1 MNPAEN
7 ISRRSFLAL
16 AAAASAASAVAK
28 KRKIPVGLEL
38 YSLRNQL
45 QQDLMGTVQ
54 AVAKM
59 GYEGVEFYAPYFDWT
74 PDYAKQVRKVLDDSG
89 IRCFSTHNG
98 AKSFTSEN
106 LPHAIEI
113 NQIIGSKF
121 IIMASAG
128 PVQGLD
134 GWKKVA
140 ETLTTTSEKLKPVGL
155 RTGFH
160 NHKAE
165 FVPIDGKRPMEL
177 LAAGTSKDVVLQ
189 LDVGAAMEAGA
200 DPISWIKANPGRIV
214 SMHCKDWSPDASK
227 GYRVL
232 LGDGAVPWKS
242 LIQTVEKSG
251 GIEYY
256 LVEQEGSDLPPMDTA
271 VRCLLAFR
279 KLHNS

>member
-1 MNPAEN
+1 MISAESM
-7 ISRRSFLAL
+7 SRRSFLAL
-16 AAAASAASAVAK
+16 AAAASAAPAAAK

-38 YSLRNQL
+38 YSVRDQL
-45 QQDLMGTVQ
+45 KRDLMGTVA

-74 PDYAKQVRKVLDDSG
+74 PGFAKQVRKVLDDSG

-98 AKSFTSEN
+98 AKSFTPEN

-128 PVQGLD
+128 PVQGID

-140 ETLTTTSEKLKPVGL
+140 GTLTTTSEKVKPLGL

-165 FVPIDGKRPMEL
+165 FVPIDGKRPMDV
-177 LAAGTSKDVVLQ
+177 LAAGTPKDVVLQ
-189 LDVGAAMEAGA
+189 LDAGACLEAGS
-200 DPISWIKANPGRIV
+200 DPIAWIKANPGRIV
-214 SMHCKDWSPDASK
+214 SMHCKDWSPDAAK

-232 LGDGAVPWKS
+232 LGEGAVPWKK
-242 LIQTVEKSG
+242 LLQAAEKSG

-256 LVEQEGSDLPPMDTA
+256 LVEQEGSDFPPMDTA
-271 VRCLLAFR
+271 ARCLVAFR

>member
-1 MNPAEN
+1 M
-7 ISRRSFLAL
+7 SRRSFLAL
-16 AAAASAASAVAK
+16 AAAASAAPAAAK

-38 YSLRNQL
+38 YSVRDQL
-45 QQDLMGTVQ
+45 KQDLMGTVV

-74 PDYAKQVRKVLDDSG
+74 PGYAKQVRKVLDDSG

-98 AKSFTSEN
+98 AKSFTAEN

-128 PVQGLD
+128 PVQGID
-134 GWKKVA
+134 GWKTVA
-140 ETLTTTSEKLKPVGL
+140 GTLTTTSEKVKPLGL

-165 FVPIDGKRPMEL
+165 FVPIDGKRPMDV
-177 LAAGTSKDVVLQ
+177 LAAGTPKDVVLQ
-189 LDVGAAMEAGA
+189 LDAGACLEAGS
-200 DPISWIKANPGRIV
+200 DPIAWIKANPGRIV
-214 SMHCKDWSPDASK
+214 SMHCKDWSPDAAK

-232 LGDGAVPWKS
+232 LGEGAVPWKK
-242 LIQTVEKSG
+242 LLQTAEKSG

-256 LVEQEGSDLPPMDTA
+256 LVEQEGSDFPPMETA
-271 VRCLLAFR
+271 ARCLVAFR
-279 KLHNS
+279 KLHKS

>member
-1 MNPAEN
+1 M
-7 ISRRSFLAL
+7 SRRSFLAL
-16 AAAASAASAVAK
+16 AAAASAAPAAAK

-38 YSLRNQL
+38 YSVRDQL
-45 QQDLMGTVQ
+45 KQDLMGTVV

-74 PDYAKQVRKVLDDSG
+74 PGYAKQVRKVLDDSG

-98 AKSFTSEN
+98 AKSFTDEN

-128 PVQGLD
+128 PVQGID
-134 GWKKVA
+134 GWKQVA
-140 ETLTTTSEKLKPVGL
+140 GTLTTTSGKIKPLGL

-165 FVPIDGKRPMEL
+165 FVPIDGKRPMDV
-177 LAAGTSKDVVLQ
+177 LAADTPKDVVLQ
-189 LDVGAAMEAGA
+189 LDVGACREAGS
-200 DPISWIKANPGRIV
+200 DPIAWINANPGRIV
-214 SMHCKDWSPDASK
+214 SMHCKDWSPDAAK

-232 LGDGAVPWKS
+232 LGEGAVPWKKLLQS
-242 LIQTVEKSG
+242 AEKSG

-256 LVEQEGSDLPPMDTA
+256 LVEQEGSDFPPMETA
-271 VRCLLAFR
+271 ARCLVAFR
-279 KLHNS
+279 KLHKS

>member
-1 MNPAEN
+1 M
-7 ISRRSFLAL
+7 SRRSFLAL
-16 AAAASAASAVAK
+16 AAAASAASAAAK

-38 YSLRNQL
+38 YSVRDQL
-45 QQDLMGTVQ
+45 KQDLMGTVV

-74 PDYAKQVRKVLDDSG
+74 PGYAKQVRKVLDDSG

-98 AKSFTSEN
+98 AKSFTDEN

-128 PVQGLD
+128 PVQGID
-134 GWKKVA
+134 GWKQVA
-140 ETLTTTSEKLKPVGL
+140 GTLTTTSGKIKPLGL

-160 NHKAE
+160 NHNAE
-165 FVPIDGKRPMEL
+165 FVPIDGKRPMDV
-177 LAAGTSKDVVLQ
+177 LAAGTPKDVVLQ
-189 LDVGAAMEAGA
+189 LDAGACLEAGS
-200 DPISWIKANPGRIV
+200 DPIAWINANPGRIV
-214 SMHCKDWSPDASK
+214 SMHCKDWSPDAAK

-232 LGDGAVPWKS
+232 LGEGAVPWKKLLQS
-242 LIQTVEKSG
+242 AEKSG

-256 LVEQEGSDLPPMDTA
+256 LVEQEGSDFPPMETA
-271 VRCLLAFR
+271 ARCLVAFR
-279 KLHNS
+279 KLHKS

>member
-1 MNPAEN
+1 M
-7 ISRRSFLAL
+7 SRRSFLAL
-16 AAAASAASAVAK
+16 AAAASAAPAAAK

-38 YSLRNQL
+38 YSVRDQL
-45 QQDLMGTVQ
+45 KQDLMGTVV

-74 PDYAKQVRKVLDDSG
+74 PGYAKQVRKVLDDSG

-98 AKSFTSEN
+98 AKSFTDEN

-128 PVQGLD
+128 PVQGID
-134 GWKKVA
+134 GWKQVA
-140 ETLTTTSEKLKPVGL
+140 GTLTTTSGKIKPLGL

-165 FVPIDGKRPMEL
+165 FVPIDGKRPMDV
-177 LAAGTSKDVVLQ
+177 LAAGTPKDVVLQ
-189 LDVGAAMEAGA
+189 LDAGACLEAGS
-200 DPISWIKANPGRIV
+200 DPIAWISANPGRIV
-214 SMHCKDWSPDASK
+214 SMHCKDWSPDAAK

-232 LGDGAVPWKS
+232 LGEGAVPWKKLLQS
-242 LIQTVEKSG
+242 AEKSG

-256 LVEQEGSDLPPMDTA
+256 LVEQEGSDFPPMETA
-271 VRCLLAFR
+271 ARCLVAFR
-279 KLHNS
+279 KLHKS

>member
-1 MNPAEN
+1 M
-7 ISRRSFLAL
+7 SRRSFLAL
-16 AAAASAASAVAK
+16 AAAASAAPAAAK

-38 YSLRNQL
+38 YSVRDQL
-45 QQDLMGTVQ
+45 KRDLMGTVT
-54 AVAKM
+54 AVAKI

-74 PDYAKQVRKVLDDSG
+74 PGYAKQVRKVLDDSG

-98 AKSFTSEN
+98 AKSFTAEN

-128 PVQGLD
+128 PVQGID

-140 ETLTTTSEKLKPVGL
+140 GTLTTTSGKVKPLGL

-165 FVPIDGKRPMEL
+165 FVPIDGKRPMDV
-177 LAAGTSKDVVLQ
+177 LAAGTPKDVVLQ
-189 LDVGAAMEAGA
+189 LDVGACLEAGS
-200 DPISWIKANPGRIV
+200 DPIAWIKANPGRIV
-214 SMHCKDWSPDASK
+214 SMHCKDWSPDAAK

-232 LGDGAVPWKS
+232 LGEGAVPWKKLLQS
-242 LIQTVEKSG
+242 AEKSG

-256 LVEQEGSDLPPMDTA
+256 LVEQEGSDFPPMETA
-271 VRCLLAFR
+271 ARCLVAFR
-279 KLHNS
+279 KLHN

>member
-1 MNPAEN
+1 M
-7 ISRRSFLAL
+7 SRRSFLAL
-16 AAAASAASAVAK
+16 AAAASAAPAAAK

-38 YSLRNQL
+38 YSVRDQL
-45 QQDLMGTVQ
+45 KQDLMGTVV

-74 PDYAKQVRKVLDDSG
+74 PGYAKQVRKVLDDSG

-98 AKSFTSEN
+98 AKSFTAEN

-128 PVQGLD
+128 PVQGID
-134 GWKKVA
+134 GWKTVA
-140 ETLTTTSEKLKPVGL
+140 GTLTTTSEKVKPLGL

-165 FVPIDGKRPMEL
+165 FVPIDGKRPMDV
-177 LAAGTSKDVVLQ
+177 LAAGTPKDVVLQ
-189 LDVGAAMEAGA
+189 LDAGACMEAGS
-200 DPISWIKANPGRIV
+200 DPIAWIKANPGRIV
-214 SMHCKDWSPDASK
+214 SMHCKDWSPDAAK

-232 LGDGAVPWKS
+232 LGEGAVPWKK
-242 LIQTVEKSG
+242 LLQTAEKSG

-256 LVEQEGSDLPPMDTA
+256 LVEQEGSDFPPMDTA
-271 VRCLLAFR
+271 ARCLVAFR
-279 KLHNS
+279 KLHKS